1 MKNINLFVTLQCY
14 NVDDYQPTKM
24 YMKKMTTFAAIGLLV
39 LASCSK
45 STDLYQPPVEPE
57 IPTPVTPAEPEIT
70 QEDINANVQKVFG
83 VTFDPNHDWNSTISG
98 EVKIIANSTIKKVQ
112 VLVYVS
118 KIDEDGETVTS
129 MNIMNEAELNGATT
143 ITLNY
148 EAPKDNL
155 GIYVAFIDGN
165 KKIFKKVEGNTAN
178 IADAPKTRGE
188 DWDLTKELNLTLP
201 SGEYKI
207 AGSVES
213 YASQRGWNKGEQL
226 YYMNSYEDQAMTAV
240 GYSDEFTAMFR
251 AMVFTYFVN
260 KANNLPLVK
269 ASDYYNEKAYP
280 FTTGHQPIIISP
292 VYKSDKAT
300 TYGNEVWNSD
310 LYYYYFKEEDLAN
323 ASDQVAFLKSL
334 PKYKALAFKDYF
346 GETEDDKI
354 RKSSSYALLYYGD
367 GTPTVGTP
375 GDYNFPKGYKIGFM
389 VRAKTEFA
397 EPVNSPNAKPRKQGE
412 LYGDG
417 RLNNDINSYSECN
430 FKTSALGTDGPRLA
444 YLALNGRKYMC
455 WESGTDRDFNDVI
468 IEIECGLEV
477 PEIPIEQEYNT
488 YTYCFED
495 TKRGDYDLNDVVI
508 KAKRLSETEV
518 EYSIVA
524 CGAYDELYIKGIG
537 IDTKEVHGL
546 FGVTDTKTFINTE
559 SGGTTRTADPVK
571 KTVGAEF
578 KLADPTTAPY
588 IYDATTGQEVRM
600 SKIGEDPHGIMI
612 PNDFKYPLEKVCI
625 KNAYLE
631 FNNWGQNSVT
641 STDWYTKPVSGK
653 VYGLGEE

>member
-1 MKNINLFVTLQCY
+1 
-14 NVDDYQPTKM
+14 M

-83 VTFDPNHDWNSTISG
+83 VTFDPNHDWNSTVSG

-112 VLVYVS
+112 VLVCVS
-118 KIDEDGETVTS
+118 EIDEEGETVTS

-188 DWDLTKELNLTLP
+188 DWDLTQELNLTLP

-207 AGSVES
+207 AGSVNS
-213 YASQRGWNKGEQL
+213 YANERGWNPGEQL
-226 YYMNSYEDQAMTAV
+226 YYMNSYEDQAMAAV

-251 AMVFTYFVN
+251 LAIFSYFQN
-260 KANNLPLVK
+260 GRTHNNLPLVK

-292 VYKSDKAT
+292 VYKCDQAKK
-300 TYGNEVWNSD
+300 YGNEVWNSD
-310 LYYYYFKEEDLAN
+310 LYYYYFKEEDLVN

-346 GETEDDKI
+346 GETEDDEI

-367 GTPTVGTP
+367 GTPEVGTK
-375 GDYNFPKGYKIGFM
+375 GNYNFPKGYKIGFM
-389 VRAKTEFA
+389 VRAKTDFVENGKA
-397 EPVNSPNAKPRKQGE
+397 RKQGE

-417 RLNNDINSYSECN
+417 RLNNEINSYNDCN
-430 FKTSALGTDGPRLA
+430 FKSSLLGTDGPRLA

-477 PEIPIEQEYNT
+477 PEIPIEPEYET

-495 TKRGDYDLNDVVI
+495 TKVGDYDLNDVVI
-508 KAKRLSETEV
+508 KAKRKNTTTV

-524 CGAYDELYIKGIG
+524 CGAHDEVYVKNINAGKIK
-537 IDTKEVHGL
+537 DNVEVHSL
-546 FGVTDTKTFINTE
+546 FGVSDTKTFINTE
-559 SGGTTRTADPVK
+559 NRGTSYPAVTVT

-578 KLADPTTAPY
+578 KLADPSTAPY
-588 IYDATTGQEVRM
+588 IYDDTKGQEVKM

-612 PNDFKYPLEKVCI
+612 PGDFKYPLEKVCI
-625 KNAYLE
+625 RNAYTE

-653 VYGLGEE
+653 VYVLGEE

>member
-1 MKNINLFVTLQCY
+1 
-14 NVDDYQPTKM
+14 
-24 YMKKMTTFAAIGLLV
+24 MTTFAAIGLLV

-112 VLVYVS
+112 VLVCVS
-118 KIDEDGETVTS
+118 EIDEDGETVTS

-188 DWDLTKELNLTLP
+188 DWDLTKELNLKLP

-226 YYMNSYEDQAMTAV
+226 YYMDNYGDQAMAAE
-240 GYSDEFTAMFR
+240 GYSKEFTAMFR
-251 AMVFTYFVN
+251 AMVFTYF
-260 KANNLPLVK
+260 KPKGNNLSLVK

-367 GTPTVGTP
+367 GTPEVGTK

-397 EPVNSPNAKPRKQGE
+397 EPINSPNAKPRKQGE

-477 PEIPIEQEYNT
+477 PEIPIEPEYET

-495 TKRGDYDLNDVVI
+495 PKVGDYDLNDVVI

-641 STDWYTKPVSGK
+641 STDWYTKPVPGK
-653 VYGLGEE
+653 VYVLGEE

>member
-1 MKNINLFVTLQCY
+1 MKNINLFVTLQSY

-112 VLVYVS
+112 VLVCVS
-118 KIDEDGETVTS
+118 EIDEDGETVTS

-213 YASQRGWNKGEQL
+213 YASQRGWNPGEQL
-226 YYMNSYEDQAMTAV
+226 YYMNSYEDQAMAAEE
-240 GYSDEFTAMFR
+240 GYSDEFTATFR
-251 AMVFTYFVN
+251 GMILSYFGN
-260 KANNLPLVK
+260 KQNNLPLVK
-269 ASDYYNEKAYP
+269 ASGYYNDKAYP

-346 GETEDDKI
+346 GETEDDVI

-367 GTPTVGTP
+367 GTPEVGTK

-389 VRAKTEFA
+389 VRAKTDFVENGKA
-397 EPVNSPNAKPRKQGE
+397 RKQGE

-417 RLNNDINSYSECN
+417 RLNNEINSYNDCN
-430 FKTSALGTDGPRLA
+430 FKSSLLGTDGPRLA

-477 PEIPIEQEYNT
+477 PEIPIEPEYET

-495 TKRGDYDLNDVVI
+495 TKVGDYDLNDVVI
-508 KAKRLSETEV
+508 KAKRLSETRV

-524 CGAYDELYIKGIG
+524 CGAYDELYVKNINITPFFDYSFLKFNYYSDFHINKNNVQ
-537 IDTKEVHGL
+537 KENLTSVGL
-546 FGVTDTKTFINTE
+546 DLTFTLGNILWLPFDSQFGVRYARNSWNGIENLN
-559 SGGTTRTADPVK
+559 VK
-571 KTVGAEF
+571 
-578 KLADPTTAPY
+578 
-588 IYDATTGQEVRM
+588 
-600 SKIGEDPHGIMI
+600 
-612 PNDFKYPLEKVCI
+612 
-625 KNAYLE
+625 
-631 FNNWGQNSVT
+631 
-641 STDWYTKPVSGK
+641 
-653 VYGLGEE
+653 GLGKDYFNLIFDVSF

>member
-1 MKNINLFVTLQCY
+1 MKNINFFVNLQSY

-24 YMKKMTTFAAIGLLV
+24 YMKRMTTFAAIGLLV

-57 IPTPVTPAEPEIT
+57 IPTPVTPTEPEIT

-112 VLVYVS
+112 VLVCVS
-118 KIDEDGETVTS
+118 EIDEEGETVTS

-188 DWDLTKELNLTLP
+188 DWDLTQELNLTLP

-213 YASQRGWNKGEQL
+213 YASQRGWNPGEQL
-226 YYMNSYEDQAMTAV
+226 YYMDNYRDQAMTAV

-251 AMVFTYFVN
+251 LAIFSYFQN
-260 KANNLPLVK
+260 GRTHNNLPLVK

-292 VYKSDKAT
+292 VYKCDKAT

-346 GETEDDKI
+346 DETEDDVI

-367 GTPTVGTP
+367 GTPEVGTK

-389 VRAKTEFA
+389 VRAKT
-397 EPVNSPNAKPRKQGE
+397 NSEGTKKQGE

-417 RLNNDINSYSECN
+417 RLNNNINNWPN
-430 FKTSALGTDGPRLA
+430 FSSSLLGTDGPRVA

-477 PEIPIEQEYNT
+477 PEIPIEPEYET

-495 TKRGDYDLNDVVI
+495 TKVGDYDLNDVVI
-508 KAKRLSETEV
+508 KAKRKNTTTV

-524 CGAYDELYIKGIG
+524 CGAHDEVYVKNINAGKIK
-537 IDTKEVHGL
+537 DNVEVHSL
-546 FGVTDTKTFINTE
+546 FGVSDTKTFINTE
-559 SGGTTRTADPVK
+559 NRGTSYPAVTVT

-578 KLADPTTAPY
+578 KLADPSTAPY
-588 IYDATTGQEVRM
+588 IYDDTKGQEVKM

-612 PNDFKYPLEKVCI
+612 PGDFKYPLEKVCI
-625 KNAYLE
+625 KNAYTE

-653 VYGLGEE
+653 VYELVEE

>member
-1 MKNINLFVTLQCY
+1 
-14 NVDDYQPTKM
+14 
-24 YMKKMTTFAAIGLLV
+24 MTTFAAIGLLV

-57 IPTPVTPAEPEIT
+57 IPTPVTPTEPEIT

-83 VTFDPNHDWNSTISG
+83 VTFDPNHDWNSTVSG

-112 VLVYVS
+112 VLVCVS
-118 KIDEDGETVTS
+118 EIDEDGETVTS

-188 DWDLTKELNLTLP
+188 DWDLTKELNLKLP

-226 YYMNSYEDQAMTAV
+226 YYMDNYGDQAMAAE
-240 GYSDEFTAMFR
+240 GYSKEFTAMFR
-251 AMVFTYFVN
+251 AMVFTYF
-260 KANNLPLVK
+260 KPKGNNLSLVK

-367 GTPTVGTP
+367 GTPEVGTK

-397 EPVNSPNAKPRKQGE
+397 EPINSPNAKPRKQGE

-641 STDWYTKPVSGK
+641 STDWHTKPVPGK
-653 VYGLGEE
+653 VYVLGEE

>member
-1 MKNINLFVTLQCY
+1 MKNINFFVNLQSY

-24 YMKKMTTFAAIGLLV
+24 YMKRMTTFAAIGLLV

-57 IPTPVTPAEPEIT
+57 IPTPVTPTEPEIT

-112 VLVYVS
+112 VLVCVS
-118 KIDEDGETVTS
+118 EIDEEGETVTS

-188 DWDLTKELNLTLP
+188 DWDLTQELNLTLP

-213 YASQRGWNKGEQL
+213 YASQRGWNPGEQL
-226 YYMNSYEDQAMTAV
+226 YYMDNYRDQAMTAV

-251 AMVFTYFVN
+251 LAIFSYFQN
-260 KANNLPLVK
+260 GRTHNNLPLVK

-292 VYKSDKAT
+292 VYKCDQAKK
-300 TYGNEVWNSD
+300 YGNEVWNSD

-346 GETEDDKI
+346 DETEDDVI

-367 GTPTVGTP
+367 GTPEVGTK

-389 VRAKTEFA
+389 VRAKT
-397 EPVNSPNAKPRKQGE
+397 NSEGTKKQGE

-417 RLNNDINSYSECN
+417 RLNNNINNWPN
-430 FKTSALGTDGPRLA
+430 FSSSLLGTDGPRVA

-477 PEIPIEQEYNT
+477 PEIPIEPEYET

-495 TKRGDYDLNDVVI
+495 TKVGDYDLNDVVI
-508 KAKRLSETEV
+508 KAKRKNTTTV

-524 CGAYDELYIKGIG
+524 CGAHDEVYVKNINAGKIK
-537 IDTKEVHGL
+537 DNVEVHSL
-546 FGVTDTKTFINTE
+546 FGVSDTKTFINTE
-559 SGGTTRTADPVK
+559 NRGTSYPAVTVT

-578 KLADPTTAPY
+578 KLADPSTAPY
-588 IYDATTGQEVRM
+588 IYDDTKGQEVKM

-612 PNDFKYPLEKVCI
+612 PGDFKYPLEKVCI
-625 KNAYLE
+625 KNAYTE

-653 VYGLGEE
+653 VYELVEE

>member
-1 MKNINLFVTLQCY
+1 MKNIRFFVTLQSY
-14 NVDDYQPTKM
+14 SVDSYQLTQM
-24 YMKKMTTFAAIGLLV
+24 YMKRMTTFAAIGLLV

-118 KIDEDGETVTS
+118 KIDEEGETVTS

-188 DWDLTKELNLTLP
+188 DWDLTQELNLTLP
-201 SGEYKI
+201 TGEYKI
-207 AGSVES
+207 AGSVNS
-213 YASQRGWNKGEQL
+213 YANERGWNPGEQL
-226 YYMNSYEDQAMTAV
+226 YYMNSYEDQAMAAEE
-240 GYSDEFTAMFR
+240 GYSDEFTATFR
-251 AMVFTYFVN
+251 GMILSYFGN
-260 KANNLPLVK
+260 KQNNLPLVK
-269 ASDYYNEKAYP
+269 ASGYYNDKAYP

-292 VYKSDKAT
+292 VYKRDQAT
-300 TYGNEVWNSD
+300 RWGNEVWNSD

-346 GETEDDKI
+346 DETEDDKI

-367 GTPTVGTP
+367 GTPTVGTK

-389 VRAKTEFA
+389 VRAKTDFKENGKA
-397 EPVNSPNAKPRKQGE
+397 RKQGE

-417 RLNNDINSYSECN
+417 RLNNEINSYSECN
-430 FKTSALGTDGPRLA
+430 FKSSQLGTDGPRLA

-455 WESGTDRDFNDVI
+455 WESGTDRDFNDII

-477 PEIPIEQEYNT
+477 PEIPIEPEYET

-495 TKRGDYDLNDVVI
+495 TKVGDYDLNDVVI
-508 KAKRLSETEV
+508 KAKRKNTTTV

-524 CGAYDELYIKGIG
+524 CGAHDEVYVKNINAGKIK
-537 IDTKEVHGL
+537 DNVEVHSL
-546 FGVTDTKTFINTE
+546 FGASDTKTFINTE
-559 SGGTTRTADPVK
+559 NRGTPYPAVTVT

-588 IYDATTGQEVRM
+588 IYDGTTGQEVRM

-612 PNDFKYPLEKVCI
+612 PGDFKYPLEKVCI
-625 KNAYLE
+625 RNAYTE

-653 VYGLGEE
+653 VYESGEE

>member
-1 MKNINLFVTLQCY
+1 
-14 NVDDYQPTKM
+14 
-24 YMKKMTTFAAIGLLV
+24 MTTFAAIGLLV

-112 VLVYVS
+112 VLVCVS
-118 KIDEDGETVTS
+118 EIDEDGETVTS

-188 DWDLTKELNLTLP
+188 DWDLTQELNLTLP

-207 AGSVES
+207 AGSVNS
-213 YASQRGWNKGEQL
+213 YANERGWNPGEQL
-226 YYMNSYEDQAMTAV
+226 YYMDNYGDQAMAAE
-240 GYSDEFTAMFR
+240 GYSKEFTAMFR
-251 AMVFTYFVN
+251 AMVFTYF
-260 KANNLPLVK
+260 KPKGNNLSLVK

-367 GTPTVGTP
+367 GTPEVGTK

-397 EPVNSPNAKPRKQGE
+397 EPINSPNAKPRKQGE

-641 STDWYTKPVSGK
+641 STDWYTKPVPGK
-653 VYGLGEE
+653 VYVLGEE

>member
-1 MKNINLFVTLQCY
+1 
-14 NVDDYQPTKM
+14 
-24 YMKKMTTFAAIGLLV
+24 MTTFAAIGLLV

-112 VLVYVS
+112 VLVCVS
-118 KIDEDGETVTS
+118 EIDEDGETVTS

-188 DWDLTKELNLTLP
+188 DWDLTQELNLTLP

-207 AGSVES
+207 AGSVNS
-213 YASQRGWNKGEQL
+213 YANERGWNPGEQL
-226 YYMNSYEDQAMTAV
+226 YYMDNYGDQAMAAE
-240 GYSDEFTAMFR
+240 GYSKEFTAMFR
-251 AMVFTYFVN
+251 AMVFTYF
-260 KANNLPLVK
+260 KPKGNNLSLVK

-292 VYKSDKAT
+292 VYKSDKAKQ
-300 TYGNEVWNSD
+300 YGNEVWNSD

-367 GTPTVGTP
+367 GTPEVGTK

-397 EPVNSPNAKPRKQGE
+397 EPINSPNAKPRKQGE

-641 STDWYTKPVSGK
+641 STDWYTKPVPGK
-653 VYGLGEE
+653 VYVLGEE

>member
-1 MKNINLFVTLQCY
+1 MK
-14 NVDDYQPTKM
+14 KM
-24 YMKKMTTFAAIGLLV
+24 YMKSMTTFAAIGLLI

-45 STDLYQPPVEPE
+45 STDLNQLPV
-57 IPTPVTPAEPEIT
+57 EPEIT

-83 VTFDPNHDWNSTISG
+83 VTFDPNHDWNSTVSG

-178 IADAPKTRGE
+178 IAETPKTRGE
-188 DWDLTKELNLTLP
+188 DWDLTQELNLTLP

-207 AGSVES
+207 AGSEES
-213 YASQRGWNKGEQL
+213 YASLRGWNPGEQL
-226 YYMNSYEDQAMTAV
+226 YFMDNYGDQAMAAE
-240 GYSDEFTAMFR
+240 GYSDEFTATFR
-251 AMVFTYFVN
+251 AMIFSYFVN

-269 ASDYYNEKAYP
+269 ASDYYNDKAYP
-280 FTTGHQPIIISP
+280 FTTGHLPIIISP
-292 VYKSDKAT
+292 VYKSDKAKQ
-300 TYGNEVWNSD
+300 YGNEVWNSD

-354 RKSSSYALLYYGD
+354 RKSYSYALLYYGD
-367 GTPTVGTP
+367 GTPEVGTK
-375 GDYNFPKGYKIGFM
+375 GDYIFPKGYKIGFM
-389 VRAKTEFA
+389 VRAKTDFKE
-397 EPVNSPNAKPRKQGE
+397 NGKPRKQGE

-417 RLNNDINSYSECN
+417 RLNNEINSYSECN
-430 FKTSALGTDGPRLA
+430 FKSSKLGTDGPRLA

-477 PEIPIEQEYNT
+477 PEIPIEPEYET

-495 TKRGDYDLNDVVI
+495 TKVGDYDLNDIVI
-508 KAKRLSETEV
+508 KAKRKNKTTV

-524 CGAYDELYIKGIG
+524 CGAYDELYVKNINAGKIK
-537 IDTKEVHGL
+537 DNAEVHSL
-546 FGVTDTKTFINTE
+546 FGVSDTKTFINTE
-559 SGGTTRTADPVK
+559 SGGTTYPAVTAT
-571 KTVGAEF
+571 KTVGADF

-612 PNDFKYPLEKVCI
+612 PNDFKFPLEKVII

-631 FNNWGQNSVT
+631 FINWGQNSVT

-653 VYGLGEE
+653 VYELVEE

>member
-1 MKNINLFVTLQCY
+1 MKR
-14 NVDDYQPTKM
+14 
-24 YMKKMTTFAAIGLLV
+24 MTTFAAIGLLV

-45 STDLYQPPVEPE
+45 STDLHQSPV
-57 IPTPVTPAEPEIT
+57 EPEIT

-118 KIDEDGETVTS
+118 KIDEEGETVTS

-165 KKIFKKVEGNTAN
+165 KKIFKKVEGNTVN
-178 IADAPKTRGE
+178 IADAPKTRGV
-188 DWDLTKELNLTLP
+188 DWDLTQELNLTLP

-213 YASQRGWNKGEQL
+213 YASQRGWNSGEQL
-226 YYMNSYEDQAMTAV
+226 YFMDNYGDQAMAAE
-240 GYSDEFTAMFR
+240 GYSAEFTATFR
-251 AMVFTYFVN
+251 AMIFTYFVN

-292 VYKSDKAT
+292 VYKSDKAKQ
-300 TYGNEVWNSD
+300 YGNEIWNSD

-346 GETEDDKI
+346 GETEDDVI
-354 RKSSSYALLYYGD
+354 RKSYSYALLYYGD
-367 GTPTVGTP
+367 GTPEVGTK

-397 EPVNSPNAKPRKQGE
+397 EPINSPNAKPRKQGE

-524 CGAYDELYIKGIG
+524 CGAYDELYVKNINAGKIK
-537 IDTKEVHGL
+537 DNAEVHSL
-546 FGVTDTKTFINTE
+546 FGVSDTKTFINTE
-559 SGGTTRTADPVK
+559 SGGTTYPAITVT

-653 VYGLGEE
+653 VYELGEE

>member
-1 MKNINLFVTLQCY
+1 MKNIRFFVTLQSY
-14 NVDDYQPTKM
+14 NVVDYQLTQM
-24 YMKKMTTFAAIGLLV
+24 YMKRMKTFAAIGLLV

-45 STDLYQPPVEPE
+45 STDLYQPPV
-57 IPTPVTPAEPEIT
+57 EPEIT

-98 EVKIIANSTIKKVQ
+98 EVEIIANSTIKKVQ

-118 KIDEDGETVTS
+118 KIDEEGETVTS

-165 KKIFKKVEGNTAN
+165 KKIFKKVEGNTVN
-178 IADAPKTRGE
+178 IADAIKTRGV

-213 YASQRGWNKGEQL
+213 YASQRGWNSGEQL
-226 YYMNSYEDQAMTAV
+226 YFMDNYGDQAMAAE
-240 GYSDEFTAMFR
+240 GYSAEFTATFR
-251 AMVFTYFVN
+251 AMIFTYFVN

-292 VYKSDKAT
+292 VYKSDKAKQ
-300 TYGNEVWNSD
+300 YGNEVWNSD

-346 GETEDDKI
+346 GETEDDVI
-354 RKSSSYALLYYGD
+354 RKSYSYALLYYGD
-367 GTPTVGTP
+367 GTPEVGTK
-375 GDYNFPKGYKIGFM
+375 GDYIFPKGYQIGFM
-389 VRAKTEFA
+389 VRAKTDFVE
-397 EPVNSPNAKPRKQGE
+397 NGKPRKQGE

-430 FKTSALGTDGPRLA
+430 FKSSKLGTDGPRLA

-477 PEIPIEQEYNT
+477 PEIPIEPEYET

-495 TKRGDYDLNDVVI
+495 SKVGDYDLNDIVI
-508 KAKRLSETEV
+508 KAKRKNTKTV

-524 CGAYDELYIKGIG
+524 CGAYDELYVKNINAGKIK
-537 IDTKEVHGL
+537 DNAEVHSL
-546 FGVTDTKTFINTE
+546 FGVSDTKTFINTE
-559 SGGTTRTADPVK
+559 SGGTTYPAITVT

-653 VYGLGEE
+653 VYELGEE

>member
-1 MKNINLFVTLQCY
+1 
-14 NVDDYQPTKM
+14 
-24 YMKKMTTFAAIGLLV
+24 MTTFAAIGLLV

-83 VTFDPNHDWNSTISG
+83 VTFDPNHDWNSTVSG

-112 VLVYVS
+112 VLVCVS
-118 KIDEDGETVTS
+118 EIDEDGETVTS

-213 YASQRGWNKGEQL
+213 YASQRGWNPGEQL
-226 YYMNSYEDQAMTAV
+226 YYMNSYEDQAMKAV
-240 GYSDEFTAMFR
+240 KYSDEFTAMFR
-251 AMVFTYFVN
+251 LAIFSYFQN
-260 KANNLPLVK
+260 GRKHNNLPLVK
-269 ASDYYNEKAYP
+269 ATDYYNEKAYP

-292 VYKSDKAT
+292 VYKCDQAT

-346 GETEDDKI
+346 DETEDDLI
-354 RKSSSYALLYYGD
+354 RKSYSYALLYYGD
-367 GTPTVGTP
+367 GTPEVGTK

-389 VRAKTEFA
+389 VRAKT
-397 EPVNSPNAKPRKQGE
+397 NSEGTKKQGE

-417 RLNNDINSYSECN
+417 RLNNNINNWPN
-430 FKTSALGTDGPRLA
+430 FSSSKLGTDGPRVA

-455 WESGTDRDFNDVI
+455 WESGTDSDFNDVI

-477 PEIPIEQEYNT
+477 PEIPIEDEYMT

-495 TKRGDYDLNDVVI
+495 TKVGDYDLNDVVI
-508 KAKRLSETEV
+508 KAKRLSETRV

-524 CGAYDELYIKGIG
+524 CGAHDEVFVKNINAGKIQ
-537 IDTKEVHGL
+537 DDAEVHSL
-546 FGVTDTKTFINTE
+546 FGVSDTKTFINTE
-559 SGGTTRTADPVK
+559 NRGTPYSAV
-571 KTVGAEF
+571 TVTKDVGKEF
-578 KLADPTTAPY
+578 KLADPSTAPY
-588 IYDATTGQEVRM
+588 IYDATKGQEVKM

-612 PNDFKYPLEKVCI
+612 PGDFKYPLEKVCI

-641 STDWYTKPVSGK
+641 STKWYTKPVPGK

>member
-118 KIDEDGETVTS
+118 KIDEEGETVTS

-188 DWDLTKELNLTLP
+188 DWDLTQELNLTLP

-207 AGSVES
+207 AGSVNS
-213 YASQRGWNKGEQL
+213 YANERGWNPGEQL
-226 YYMNSYEDQAMTAV
+226 YYMNSYEDQAMAAE
-240 GYSDEFTAMFR
+240 GYSDEFTATFR
-251 AMVFTYFVN
+251 GMILSYFGN
-260 KANNLPLVK
+260 KQNNLPLVK
-269 ASDYYNEKAYP
+269 ASGYYNDKAYP

-292 VYKSDKAT
+292 VYKRDQAT
-300 TYGNEVWNSD
+300 KWGNEVWNSD

-346 GETEDDKI
+346 GETQDDEI

-367 GTPTVGTP
+367 GTPEVGTP

-389 VRAKTEFA
+389 VRAKTDFVENGKA
-397 EPVNSPNAKPRKQGE
+397 RKQGE

-417 RLNNDINSYSECN
+417 RLNNEINSYSECN
-430 FKTSALGTDGPRLA
+430 FKSSNLGTDGPRLA
-444 YLALNGRKYMC
+444 YLSLNGRKFMC
-455 WESGTDRDFNDVI
+455 WESGTDRDFNDII

-477 PEIPIEQEYNT
+477 PEIPIEPEYET

-495 TKRGDYDLNDVVI
+495 TKVGDYDLNDVVI
-508 KAKRLSETEV
+508 KAKRLSETKV

-524 CGAYDELYIKGIG
+524 CGAHDEVFVKNINAGKIK
-537 IDTKEVHGL
+537 DNVEVHSL
-546 FGVTDTKTFINTE
+546 FGVSDTKTFINTE
-559 SGGTTRTADPVK
+559 NRGTPYSAV
-571 KTVGAEF
+571 TVTKDVGKEF
-578 KLADPTTAPY
+578 KLADPSTAPY
-588 IYDATTGQEVRM
+588 IYDDTKGQEVKM

-612 PNDFKYPLEKVCI
+612 PGDFKYPLEKVCI
-625 KNAYLE
+625 KNAYTE

-653 VYGLGEE
+653 VYVLGEE

>member
-1 MKNINLFVTLQCY
+1 
-14 NVDDYQPTKM
+14 
-24 YMKKMTTFAAIGLLV
+24 MTTFAAIGLLV

-112 VLVYVS
+112 VLVCVS
-118 KIDEDGETVTS
+118 EIDEEGETVTS

-188 DWDLTKELNLTLP
+188 DWDLTQELNLTLP

-207 AGSVES
+207 AGSVNS
-213 YASQRGWNKGEQL
+213 YANERGWNPGEQL
-226 YYMNSYEDQAMTAV
+226 YYMDNYGDQAMAAE
-240 GYSDEFTAMFR
+240 GYSKEFTAMFR
-251 AMVFTYFVN
+251 AMVFTYF
-260 KANNLPLVK
+260 KPKGNNLSLVK

-292 VYKSDKAT
+292 VYKCDQAT

-367 GTPTVGTP
+367 GTPEVGTK
-375 GDYNFPKGYKIGFM
+375 GDYIFRECDEQGN
-389 VRAKTEFA
+389 
-397 EPVNSPNAKPRKQGE
+397 QGE

-417 RLNNDINSYSECN
+417 RLNNEINSYNDCN
-430 FKTSALGTDGPRLA
+430 FKSSLLGTDGPRLA

-455 WESGTDRDFNDVI
+455 WESGTDRDFNDII

-477 PEIPIEQEYNT
+477 PEIPIEPEYET

-495 TKRGDYDLNDVVI
+495 TKVGDYDLNDVVI
-508 KAKRLSETEV
+508 KAKRLSETRV

-524 CGAYDELYIKGIG
+524 CGAHDEVFVKNINTGKIK
-537 IDTKEVHGL
+537 DDAEVHSL
-546 FGVTDTKTFINTE
+546 FGASDTKTFINTE
-559 SGGTTRTADPVK
+559 NRGTSYPAVTVT

-588 IYDATTGQEVRM
+588 IYDATKGQEVKM

-612 PNDFKYPLEKVCI
+612 PGDFKYPLEKVCI
-625 KNAYLE
+625 RNAYTE

-653 VYGLGEE
+653 VYKLGEE

>member
-1 MKNINLFVTLQCY
+1 
-14 NVDDYQPTKM
+14 
-24 YMKKMTTFAAIGLLV
+24 MTTFAAIGLLV

-57 IPTPVTPAEPEIT
+57 IPTPVTPTEPEIT

-112 VLVYVS
+112 VLVCVS
-118 KIDEDGETVTS
+118 EIDEDGETVTS

-188 DWDLTKELNLTLP
+188 DWDLTKELNLKLP

-226 YYMNSYEDQAMTAV
+226 YYMDNYGDQAMAAE
-240 GYSDEFTAMFR
+240 GYSKEFTAMFR
-251 AMVFTYFVN
+251 AMVFTYF
-260 KANNLPLVK
+260 KPKGNNLSLVK

-367 GTPTVGTP
+367 GTPEVGTK

-397 EPVNSPNAKPRKQGE
+397 EPINSPNAKPRKQGE

-641 STDWYTKPVSGK
+641 STDWYTKPVPGK
-653 VYGLGEE
+653 VYVLGEE

>member
-1 MKNINLFVTLQCY
+1 MKNIHFFVTLLSY
-14 NVDDYQPTKM
+14 SVDDYQLTQM
-24 YMKKMTTFAAIGLLV
+24 YMKRMTSFAAIGLLV
-39 LASCSK
+39 LASCSE
-45 STDLYQPPVEPE
+45 STDLYQPPV
-57 IPTPVTPAEPEIT
+57 EPEIT

-83 VTFDPNHDWNSTISG
+83 VTFDPNHDWNSTVSG

-118 KIDEDGETVTS
+118 KIDEEGETVTS

-155 GIYVAFIDGN
+155 GIFVAFIDGN
-165 KKIFKKVEGNTAN
+165 KKIFKKVEGNTVN

-188 DWDLTKELNLTLP
+188 DWDLTQELNLTLP

-207 AGSVES
+207 AGSEES
-213 YASQRGWNKGEQL
+213 YASKRGWNPGEQL
-226 YYMNSYEDQAMTAV
+226 YFMDSYGDQAMAAE
-240 GYSDEFTAMFR
+240 GYSDEFTATFR
-251 AMVFTYFVN
+251 AMIFSYFVN

-269 ASDYYNEKAYP
+269 ASDYYNDKAYP

-292 VYKSDKAT
+292 VYKSDKAKQ
-300 TYGNEVWNSD
+300 YGNEVWNSD

-354 RKSSSYALLYYGD
+354 RKSYSYALLYYGD
-367 GTPTVGTP
+367 GTPEVGTK
-375 GDYNFPKGYKIGFM
+375 GDYIFPKGYKIGFM
-389 VRAKTEFA
+389 VRAKTEHA
-397 EPVNSPNAKPRKQGE
+397 EGNPKKPRKQGE

-430 FKTSALGTDGPRLA
+430 FQSSNLGTDGPRLA

-477 PEIPIEQEYNT
+477 PEIPIEPEYET

-495 TKRGDYDLNDVVI
+495 TKVGDYDLNDIVI
-508 KAKRLSETEV
+508 KAKRKNTTTV

-524 CGAYDELYIKGIG
+524 CGAHDEVYVKNINAGKIT
-537 IDTKEVHGL
+537 DNAEVHSL
-546 FGVTDTKTFINTE
+546 FGVSDTKTFINTE
-559 SGGTTRTADPVK
+559 SGGTTYPAVTVT

-578 KLADPTTAPY
+578 KLADPSTAPY
-588 IYDATTGQEVRM
+588 IYDATKGQEVRM

-653 VYGLGEE
+653 VYELVEE

>member
-112 VLVYVS
+112 VLVCVS
-118 KIDEDGETVTS
+118 EIDEDGETVTS

-213 YASQRGWNKGEQL
+213 YASQRGWNPGEQL
-226 YYMNSYEDQAMTAV
+226 YYMNSYEDQAMKAV
-240 GYSDEFTAMFR
+240 KYSDEFTAMFR
-251 AMVFTYFVN
+251 LAIFSYFQN
-260 KANNLPLVK
+260 GRKHNNLPLVK
-269 ASDYYNEKAYP
+269 ATDYYNEKAYP

-292 VYKSDKAT
+292 VYKCDQAT

-346 GETEDDKI
+346 DETEDDLI
-354 RKSSSYALLYYGD
+354 RKSYSYALLYYGD
-367 GTPTVGTP
+367 GTPEVGTK

-389 VRAKTEFA
+389 VRAKT
-397 EPVNSPNAKPRKQGE
+397 NSEGTKKQGE

-417 RLNNDINSYSECN
+417 RLNNNINNWPN
-430 FKTSALGTDGPRLA
+430 FSSSKLGTDGPRVA

-455 WESGTDRDFNDVI
+455 WESGTDSDFNDVI

-477 PEIPIEQEYNT
+477 PEIPIEDEYMT

-495 TKRGDYDLNDVVI
+495 TKVGDYDLNDVVI
-508 KAKRLSETEV
+508 KAKRLSETRV

-524 CGAYDELYIKGIG
+524 CGAHDEVFVKNINAGKIQ
-537 IDTKEVHGL
+537 DDAEVHSL
-546 FGVTDTKTFINTE
+546 FGVSDTKTFINTE
-559 SGGTTRTADPVK
+559 NRGTPYSAV
-571 KTVGAEF
+571 TVTKDVGKEF
-578 KLADPTTAPY
+578 KLADPSTAPY
-588 IYDATTGQEVRM
+588 IYDATKGQEVKM

-612 PNDFKYPLEKVCI
+612 PGDFKYPLEKVCI

-641 STDWYTKPVSGK
+641 STKWYTKPVPGK

>member
-1 MKNINLFVTLQCY
+1 MKR
-14 NVDDYQPTKM
+14 
-24 YMKKMTTFAAIGLLV
+24 MTTFAAIGLLV

-45 STDLYQPPVEPE
+45 SKDLYQPEPE
-57 IPTPVTPAEPEIT
+57 VPTPVTPTEPEIT

-112 VLVYVS
+112 VLVCVS
-118 KIDEDGETVTS
+118 EIDEDGETVTS

-148 EAPKDNL
+148 EAPKDNV
-155 GIYVAFIDGN
+155 GIYVAFINGN
-165 KKIFKKVEGNTAN
+165 KKIFKKVEENTAN

-188 DWDLTKELNLTLP
+188 DWDLTKELNLKLP

-226 YYMNSYEDQAMTAV
+226 YYMDSYGDQAMAAE
-240 GYSDEFTAMFR
+240 GYSAGFTAAFR
-251 AMVFTYFVN
+251 DVIFGYFVN
-260 KANNLPLVK
+260 KANNLPLVM

-292 VYKSDKAT
+292 VYKSDKAKQ
-300 TYGNEVWNSD
+300 YGNEVWNSD

-346 GETEDDKI
+346 DETEDDKI
-354 RKSSSYALLYYGD
+354 RKSYSYALLYYGD

-389 VRAKTEFA
+389 IRAKTEYA
-397 EPVNSPNAKPRKQGE
+397 EGNPKKPRKQGE

-417 RLNNDINSYSECN
+417 RLNNEINSYSECN
-430 FKTSALGTDGPRLA
+430 FMSSKLGTDGPRLA

-477 PEIPIEQEYNT
+477 PEIPIDPDYET

-495 TKRGDYDLNDVVI
+495 TKVGDYDLNDVVI
-508 KAKRLSETEV
+508 KAKRLSETRV

-524 CGAYDELYIKGIG
+524 CGAHDEVYVKNINAGKIK
-537 IDTKEVHGL
+537 DNVEVHSL
-546 FGVTDTKTFINTE
+546 FGVSDTKTFINTE
-559 SGGTTRTADPVK
+559 NRGTSYPAVTVT

-578 KLADPTTAPY
+578 KLADPSTAPY
-588 IYDATTGQEVRM
+588 IYDDTKGQEVKM

-612 PNDFKYPLEKVCI
+612 PGDFKYPLEKVCI
-625 KNAYLE
+625 RNAYTE

-653 VYGLGEE
+653 VYELGEE

>member
-1 MKNINLFVTLQCY
+1 MKNIRFFVNLQSHS
-14 NVDDYQPTKM
+14 VDVYQLTQKM
-24 YMKKMTTFAAIGLLV
+24 YMKRMTTFAAIGLLV

-45 STDLYQPPVEPE
+45 SKDLYQPEPE
-57 IPTPVTPAEPEIT
+57 VPTPVTPAEPEIT

-83 VTFDPNHDWNSTISG
+83 VTFDPNHDWNSTVSG

-118 KIDEDGETVTS
+118 KIDEEGETVTS

-188 DWDLTKELNLTLP
+188 DWDLTQELNLTLP

-207 AGSVES
+207 AGSVNS
-213 YASQRGWNKGEQL
+213 YANERGWNPGEQL
-226 YYMNSYEDQAMTAV
+226 YYMNSYEDQAMAAE
-240 GYSDEFTAMFR
+240 GYSAEFTATFR
-251 AMVFTYFVN
+251 AMVFSYFQN
-260 KANNLPLVK
+260 GRTHNNLPLVK

-346 GETEDDKI
+346 EETEDDKI

-367 GTPTVGTP
+367 GTPEVGTK
-375 GDYNFPKGYKIGFM
+375 GDYIFPKGYKIGFM
-389 VRAKTEFA
+389 VRAKTDFVENGKA
-397 EPVNSPNAKPRKQGE
+397 RKQGE

-417 RLNNDINSYSECN
+417 RLNNEINSYNDCN
-430 FKTSALGTDGPRLA
+430 FKSSLLGTDGPRLA

-477 PEIPIEQEYNT
+477 PEIPIEPEYET

-495 TKRGDYDLNDVVI
+495 TKVGDYDLNDVVI
-508 KAKRLSETEV
+508 KAKRKNTTTV

-524 CGAYDELYIKGIG
+524 CGAHDEVYVKNINAGKIK
-537 IDTKEVHGL
+537 DNVEVHSL
-546 FGVTDTKTFINTE
+546 FGVSDTKTFINTE
-559 SGGTTRTADPVK
+559 NRGTSYPAVTVT

-578 KLADPTTAPY
+578 KLADPSTAPY
-588 IYDATTGQEVRM
+588 IYDDTKGQEVKM

-612 PNDFKYPLEKVCI
+612 PGDFKYPLEKVCI
-625 KNAYLE
+625 KNAYTE

-653 VYGLGEE
+653 VYVLGEE

>member
-1 MKNINLFVTLQCY
+1 MKNMRFFVTLQSY
-14 NVDDYQPTKM
+14 SVYGYQLTQM
-24 YMKKMTTFAAIGLLV
+24 YMKRMTTFAAIGLLV

-45 STDLYQPPVEPE
+45 STDLYQPPVEPVT
-57 IPTPVTPAEPEIT
+57 PTPVTPTEPEVT

-83 VTFDPNHDWNSTISG
+83 VTFDPNHDWNSTVSG

-178 IADAPKTRGE
+178 IAETPKTRGE
-188 DWDLTKELNLTLP
+188 DWDLTQELNLTLP

-207 AGSVES
+207 AGSEES
-213 YASQRGWNKGEQL
+213 YASQRGWNPGEQL
-226 YYMNSYEDQAMTAV
+226 YYMDNYGDQAMAAE
-240 GYSDEFTAMFR
+240 GYSDEFTATFR
-251 AMVFTYFVN
+251 AMIFSYFVN
-260 KANNLPLVK
+260 KANNLPLVR
-269 ASDYYNEKAYP
+269 ASDYYNDKAYP

-292 VYKSDKAT
+292 VYKSDKAKQ
-300 TYGNEVWNSD
+300 YGNEVWNSD

-367 GTPTVGTP
+367 GTPEVGTK
-375 GDYNFPKGYKIGFM
+375 GDYIFPKGYKIGFM
-389 VRAKTEFA
+389 VRAKTDFKE
-397 EPVNSPNAKPRKQGE
+397 NGKPRKQGE

-430 FKTSALGTDGPRLA
+430 FKSSKLGTDGPRLA

-468 IEIECGLEV
+468 IEIECGIEV
-477 PEIPIEQEYNT
+477 PEIPIEPEYET

-495 TKRGDYDLNDVVI
+495 TKVGDYDLNDIVI
-508 KAKRLSETEV
+508 KAKRKNKTTV

-524 CGAYDELYIKGIG
+524 CGAYDELYVKNINAGKIK
-537 IDTKEVHGL
+537 DNAELHSL
-546 FGVTDTKTFINTE
+546 FGVSDTKTFINTE
-559 SGGTTRTADPVK
+559 SGGTIYPPVTAT

-588 IYDATTGQEVRM
+588 IYDATTGQEIRM

-625 KNAYLE
+625 KNAYAE

-653 VYGLGEE
+653 VYELVEE